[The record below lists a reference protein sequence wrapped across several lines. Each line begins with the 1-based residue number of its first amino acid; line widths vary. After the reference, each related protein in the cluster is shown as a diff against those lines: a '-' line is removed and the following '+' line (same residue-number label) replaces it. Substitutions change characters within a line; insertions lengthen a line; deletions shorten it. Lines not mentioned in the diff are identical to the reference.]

1 MRGMMAAATWMVTMA
16 TALGTGTTA
25 VAADEPKVT
34 PLMAQ
39 DLVGTPGKETIMIT
53 VEYPPGWSSA
63 AHRHD
68 AQTFVYVLEGS
79 VVMAV
84 RGGKEVTLGPGQT
97 FYESPD
103 DVHSVARNASTT
115 KPAKFLVFLVKDKD
129 KPVSTPVK

>member
-1 MRGMMAAATWMVTMA
+1 MRKMMAAAWMVTMT
-16 TALGTGTTA
+16 TALSAG
-25 VAADEPKVT
+25 AAAAETKVT
-34 PLMAQ
+34 PLMAR
-39 DLVGTPGKETIMIT
+39 DLVGSPGKEATMIT

-84 RGGKEVTLGPGQT
+84 QGGKEVTLGPGET

-103 DVHSVARNASTT
+103 DVHSVSRNASAT
-115 KPAKFLVFLVKDKD
+115 KPAKFLVFMLKDKD
-129 KPVSTPVK
+129 KPASTPVK

>member
-1 MRGMMAAATWMVTMA
+1 MRRMMAAATWMVTMA

>member
-1 MRGMMAAATWMVTMA
+1 MTTKMAVATMVTVA
-16 TALGTGTTA
+16 VLGMGTA
-25 VAADEPKVT
+25 VAAADEPKVT
-34 PLMAQ
+34 PLMAR
-39 DLVGTPGKETIMIT
+39 DLVGTPGKEGTMIT

-68 AQTFVYVLEGS
+68 AHTFVYVLEGS

-103 DVHSVARNASTT
+103 DVHSVARNASPTR
-115 KPAKFLVFLVKDKD
+115 PAKFLVFMVKDKD
-129 KPVSTPVK
+129 KPSTTPVK

>member
-16 TALGTGTTA
+16 TALGTGTAA

>member
-1 MRGMMAAATWMVTMA
+1 MAAATWMVTMA

>member
-1 MRGMMAAATWMVTMA
+1 MMAAATWMVTMA

>member
-1 MRGMMAAATWMVTMA
+1 MRGRMTAATWMVTMA
-16 TALGTGTTA
+16 TALGTGTAA

>member
-1 MRGMMAAATWMVTMA
+1 MRRMMAAATWMVTMA
-16 TALGTGTTA
+16 TALGTGTAA

-79 VVMAV
+79 VCASC
-84 RGGKEVTLGPGQT
+84 RCGKEVTLGPGQT

>member
-1 MRGMMAAATWMVTMA
+1 MMAAATWMVTMA
-16 TALGTGTTA
+16 TALGTGTAA

-84 RGGKEVTLGPGQT
+84 RGGKEVTLGPGET

-103 DVHSVARNASTT
+103 DVHVVSKNASDAR
-115 KPAKFLVFLVKDKD
+115 PAKFVVFFVKDKGAP
-129 KPVSTPVK
+129 PVVPVP